1 MKLLNKCI
9 GIFLSIALVITV
21 TPLFGNEV
29 HAAENPAKI
38 FTIED
43 LYSINSNMD
52 GDYILMNDL
61 DLSEATSNGGDW
73 DFMGNGWEPI
83 GSGGVYGDTA
93 FTGTFDG
100 NGYCISG
107 LNIKVD
113 KNLPEGVGNNV
124 YFGLFS
130 NNTGTIKN
138 VCVSGTIDIETEKN
152 TLEEKIYCG
161 SVAAYNSGE
170 IVNCTSYV
178 EHKAKVQGY
187 INHDNTG
194 SKSIIKDICYIGG
207 ISGCS
212 DSGSISNC
220 SNNADMSVTASGR
233 YTRYVDSYD
242 TSDGY
247 HNFNNTGY
255 GMVDVFLGGIAGES
269 SNNINASYS
278 KGKITGESN
287 GEIYSYV
294 NGKTTTTFSKET
306 TEIVNNMFIGGVS
319 GNIKSGSILNCYS
332 IGDVIIKRNT
342 EDKLWNALYSKSSG
356 IASCEVDSSDYSIV
370 NCYSAGNIDNGT
382 GYAIGGNA
390 SKCFYLSGSAS
401 TQTGASALTTGHMK
415 LQTVFS
421 GFDFDN
427 TWLIDKESDY
437 NYPQIKGN
445 RQDNKNIE
453 TIKWVTKPAK
463 TTYFTTDDINV
474 EGGAIRVYYKDGS
487 TEEIDITEGM
497 LREYDLATEGS
508 QTVTVNY
515 RDFELTYDIE
525 VSVKPELSSLTLLSE
540 PTNKTFV
547 KGTEFDFSGC
557 KVAAEYA
564 DGSREEIDIIA
575 SKTEG
580 GNINILGEQTITY
593 SLDNMS
599 VEFTV
604 TVIPVEVVSLEVTKQ
619 PNQIRYVEGKT
630 VSLEGL
636 EVTANYNS
644 GASKV
649 ISDYSHSELP
659 TEIGK
664 HDVVLSY
671 SGQSTTVEIE
681 IVEKS
686 AVSIEIKSEPDK
698 TEYVVGEKLDC
709 SGMVVEATYD
719 NDDVLEISDYTVG
732 KLPSEVGFGKVEIS
746 YQNQKAYVTVC
757 MSEKVMTGISIKSL
771 PEKVKY
777 LEDEDFDAAGMVVV
791 AEYNDNS
798 TVEVN
803 DYQIL
808 NKSSITSKAGERTV
822 TVSYDGYTAKFQV
835 QVVSKVVTSL
845 EITPPTKVD
854 YLVGEEFDPA
864 GMVVKANFN
873 NGKSGIVNDYQLSG
887 FGDEEETNIVTVSYG
902 GKTRDFIVTI
912 HSPAEE
918 YVVTKEA
925 SCTETG
931 EKTLYCANC
940 GEAVRTEEIGEKG
953 HSWGEWISI
962 KSPSCEDKGSKYRV
976 CSECFAEDTSDVDAN
991 GHEWEESA
999 SIDQKPTCTVDG
1011 SESVHC
1017 KNCDAVKD
1025 VHVLPAKGHSETE
1038 KIVKA
1043 TTEEDGSITT
1053 SCTVCGEIISTQ
1065 TIRKISTVE
1074 VLNDEVVYTGKAVEC
1089 ELYIIDTAN
1098 HRLANGEDYDVVF
1111 SENVNK
1117 GNVKAIVTLKGNYD
1131 GTFIKTF
1138 KITARDINDLGL
1150 TFDEQNQVYSG
1161 SAKTPQVVID
1171 GLVQNKDYTVDYFDN
1186 VNVGQAKVSINGI
1199 GNYTGNV
1206 SKSFNIV
1213 KANQPLK
1220 VTATTKT
1227 VKASAVKRKAQVVSP
1242 IYVSGNKGTK
1252 SYKKVSGSSKLS
1264 ISSSTGKVTVK
1275 KKTRKGTYSIKVTVY
1290 SAATSNYNSAS
1301 KTVTVKVVVK

>member
-21 TPLFGNEV
+21 TPLFENEAY
-29 HAAENPAKI
+29 AAENPTKI

-61 DLSEATSNGGDW
+61 DLSAATSNGGDW

-107 LNIKVD
+107 LNIKED
-113 KNLPEGVGNNV
+113 KNLPDGAGEKL

-130 NNTGTIKN
+130 HNAGTIKN
-138 VCVSGTIDIETEKN
+138 LSVSGEVCVANKSNRIDEIIYVGAIVGVNEGT
-152 TLEEKIYCG
+152 
-161 SVAAYNSGE
+161 
-170 IVNCTSYV
+170 
-178 EHKAKVQGY
+178 
-187 INHDNTG
+187 
-194 SKSIIKDICYIGG
+194 
-207 ISGCS
+207 
-212 DSGSISNC
+212 ISNC
-220 SNNADMSVTASGR
+220 DSD
-233 YTRYVDSYD
+233 VDSQVSLYGEASHVYTTD
-242 TSDGY
+242 TSDY
-247 HNFNNTGY
+247 AY
-255 GMVDVFLGGIAGES
+255 LGGIAGLNQQGTIISCSHNGKNCGFARGETEDWDKVNKFFGFVYVGGIAGATTGSIEKSYNEGAISLVGNPYWYQENGLKPS
-269 SNNINASYS
+269 SSSTKTSVLKGAGIAASVDNSVITDCYNSADITTLNQREDGYLCSFTSSGIVCGSDATVSTSYS
-278 KGKITGESN
+278 
-287 GEIYSYV
+287 
-294 NGKTTTTFSKET
+294 
-306 TEIVNNMFIGGVS
+306 S
-319 GNIKSGSILNCYS
+319 GNIDGGTGTPIGATATNCYY
-332 IGDVIIKRNT
+332 R
-342 EDKLWNALYSKSSG
+342 SG
-356 IASCEVDSSDYSIV
+356 TAVS
-370 NCYSAGNIDNGT
+370 
-382 GYAIGGNA
+382 
-390 SKCFYLSGSAS
+390 
-401 TQTGASALTTGHMK
+401 QTGASALTAGQMK
-415 LQTVFS
+415 LKTVFS

-497 LREYDLATEGS
+497 LREYNLATEGS

-525 VSVKPELSSLTLLSE
+525 VSVKPELTSLTLLSE
-540 PTNKTFV
+540 PSNKTFV

-746 YQNQKAYVTVC
+746 YQNQNAYVTVC
-757 MSEKVMTGISIKSL
+757 MSEKVMTGISVKSL

-845 EITPPTKVD
+845 EITPPAKVD
-854 YLVGEEFDPA
+854 YLVGEEFDPT

-887 FGDEEETNIVTVSYG
+887 FGDEEETNIVTVLYG

-1117 GNVKAIVTLKGNYD
+1117 GNVKAIVTLNGNYD

-1138 KITARDINDLGL
+1138 KITARDINGLGL
-1150 TFDEQNQVYSG
+1150 TFDGQDQVYSG

-1290 SAATSNYNSAS
+1290 SAATSNYNSAY

>member
-1 MKLLNKCI
+1 MIKYDYIHNTPITKDRRGDTMKLLNKCI

-29 HAAENPAKI
+29 HAAENPTKI

-52 GDYILMNDL
+52 GEYILMNDL

-83 GSGGVYGDTA
+83 GSGGAYGNTA

-100 NGYCISG
+100 NGYTIKG
-107 LNIKVD
+107 LRINITE
-113 KNLPEGVGNNV
+113 LPESTGGDI
-124 YFGLFS
+124 YAGLFA
-130 NNTGTIKN
+130 NNCGVIKN
-138 VCVSGTIDIETEKN
+138 VNIDMNSTIAV
-152 TLEEKIYCG
+152 KIINHNLYVG
-161 SVAAYNSGE
+161 SIAGSNHGE
-170 IVNCTSYV
+170 ITNCYNEGLLDV
-178 EHKAKVQGY
+178 DAKNE
-187 INHDNTG
+187 I
-194 SKSIIKDICYIGG
+194 
-207 ISGCS
+207 
-212 DSGSISNC
+212 
-220 SNNADMSVTASGR
+220 GR
-233 YTRYVDSYD
+233 YTYTNVTRYTFVGGICGYLDGGVISSCVNSGNLKCTGHGTTHYGSGSQLSYSAK
-242 TSDGY
+242 TEGFVGGICGY
-247 HNFNNTGY
+247 SSGTVEKTCNTGKIQNTNTVY
-255 GMVDVFLGGIAGES
+255 SYSSSAGYDAGGIVTICAGGIIGQSENSIIRNCYVAGS
-269 SNNINASYS
+269 STLSYS
-278 KGKITGESN
+278 GLEKYFVLRAGGFVGSALGEPTVITNGYCSGIVNEGNGGAITGQEANST
-287 GEIYSYV
+287 S
-294 NGKTTTTFSKET
+294 
-306 TEIVNNMFIGGVS
+306 TEN
-319 GNIKSGSILNCYS
+319 Y
-332 IGDVIIKRNT
+332 
-342 EDKLWNALYSKSSG
+342 Y
-356 IASCEVDSSDYSIV
+356 
-370 NCYSAGNIDNGT
+370 
-382 GYAIGGNA
+382 
-390 SKCFYLSGSAS
+390 YLSNSAQS
-401 TQTGASALTTGHMK
+401 QTGASALTAGQMK
-415 LQTVFS
+415 LKTVFA

-437 NYPQIKGN
+437 YYPQIKGN

-525 VSVKPELSSLTLLSE
+525 VSVKPELISLTLLSE

-887 FGDEEETNIVTVSYG
+887 FGDEEETNIVTVLYG

-1025 VHVLPAKGHSETE
+1025 VHVLPAKGHSETK

-1053 SCTVCGEIISTQ
+1053 SCTVCGEVLSNQ

-1098 HRLANGEDYDVVF
+1098 HRLVSGEDYDVVF

-1117 GNVKAIVTLKGNYD
+1117 GNVKAIVTLNGNYD

-1138 KITARDINDLGL
+1138 KITARDINGLGL
-1150 TFDEQNQVYSG
+1150 TFDGQNQVYSG

-1206 SKSFNIV
+1206 VKSFNII

-1220 VTATTKT
+1220 VTTTTKT

-1264 ISSSTGKVTVK
+1264 ISSSTGKVIVK

>member
-29 HAAENPAKI
+29 HAAENPTKI

-61 DLSEATSNGGDW
+61 DLSAATSNGGDW

-93 FTGTFDG
+93 FSGAFDG

-113 KNLPEGVGNNV
+113 KNLPEGASEEL

-130 NNTGTIKN
+130 HNAGTIKN
-138 VCVSGTIDIETEKN
+138 LSVSGEICVANKSNRID
-152 TLEEKIYCG
+152 EKIYVG
-161 SVAAYNSGE
+161 AITG
-170 IVNCTSYV
+170 VNEGT
-178 EHKAKVQGY
+178 
-187 INHDNTG
+187 
-194 SKSIIKDICYIGG
+194 
-207 ISGCS
+207 
-212 DSGSISNC
+212 ISNC
-220 SNNADMSVTASGR
+220 DSG
-233 YTRYVDSYD
+233 VDSQVSLYGKASHVYTTD
-242 TSDGY
+242 TSDY
-247 HNFNNTGY
+247 AY
-255 GMVDVFLGGIAGES
+255 LGGIAGLNQQGTIIS
-269 SNNINASYS
+269 CSH
-278 KGKITGESN
+278 KGKICGFARGETEDWDRVNEFFGFVYVGGIAGATTGSIEKSYNEGAISLVGNPYWYQEN
-287 GEIYSYV
+287 GLKPSSSSTKTSVLKGAGIAASVDNSVITDCYNSADITTLNQREDGCLCSFTSSGIVCGSDATVSTSYS
-294 NGKTTTTFSKET
+294 
-306 TEIVNNMFIGGVS
+306 S
-319 GNIKSGSILNCYS
+319 GNIDGGTGTPIGATATNCYY
-332 IGDVIIKRNT
+332 R
-342 EDKLWNALYSKSSG
+342 SG
-356 IASCEVDSSDYSIV
+356 TAVS
-370 NCYSAGNIDNGT
+370 
-382 GYAIGGNA
+382 
-390 SKCFYLSGSAS
+390 
-401 TQTGASALTTGHMK
+401 QTGASALTAGQMK

-487 TEEIDITEGM
+487 TEEIGITEGM

-508 QTVTVNY
+508 QTVTINY

-864 GMVVKANFN
+864 GMVVKANYN

-887 FGDEEETNIVTVSYG
+887 FGDEEETNIVTVLYG

-976 CSECFAEDTSDVDAN
+976 CSECSAEDTSDIDAN

-999 SIDQKPTCTVDG
+999 SVDQKPTCTVDG

-1025 VHVLPAKGHSETE
+1025 VHVLQAKGHSETE

-1043 TTEEDGSITT
+1043 TTEEDGRITT
-1053 SCTVCGEIISTQ
+1053 SCTICGEVLSNQ

-1098 HRLANGEDYDVVF
+1098 HRLVSGEDYDVVF

-1117 GNVKAIVTLKGNYD
+1117 GNVKAIVTLNGNYD

-1138 KITARDINDLGL
+1138 KITARDINGLGL
-1150 TFDEQNQVYSG
+1150 TFDGQDQVYSG

-1252 SYKKVSGSSKLS
+1252 SYKKVSGSTKLS

-1290 SAATSNYNSAS
+1290 SAASSNYNSAS